1 MKYHIANQANIA
13 SAVKA
18 LREKKVII
26 HSTDTIPG
34 LACDATS
41 DKAIQTII
49 ELKNR
54 RGPFSIIVECIKDI
68 KKYSTINDKQLE
80 IISNLLPGPFTIL
93 SKNNKN
99 NNLSKL
105 ATKDSELI
113 GFRIPNHAFTN
124 NLIKEFK
131 NPIVTTSVN
140 TTGQESIIN
149 LKEIPENFKHI
160 LVYDDEK
167 RKLSKGSTILNF
179 SNKKVT
185 IVRYGDGKYQE

>member
-1 MKYHIANQANIA
+1 MKYHIANQKSIA

-18 LREKKVII
+18 LKEEKFII

-41 DKAIQTII
+41 DKAIKNII

-54 RGPFSIIVECIKDI
+54 RGPFSIIVERIRDI
-68 KKYSTINDKQLE
+68 KNYSIINNDQLD
-80 IISNLLPGPFTIL
+80 IISNLLPGPFTVL
-93 SKNNKN
+93 LKNNKKN
-99 NNLSKL
+99 DLSKL
-105 ATKDSELI
+105 VTEDSELI
-113 GFRIPNHAFTN
+113 GFRIPNHAFSN

-131 NPIVTTSVN
+131 TPIVTTSVN
-140 TTGQESIIN
+140 TTGQKPIID
-149 LKEIPENFKHI
+149 LKEIPDNFKHI

-179 SNKKVT
+179 SNKKAT